1 MIGCTM
7 QKKNVHCS
15 VFSVQSCTRF
25 PPRCGRML
33 PVWVLVPPQVVHA
46 TSHYIISTIVQ
57 VYIMVFIMHATT
69 HYIISPI
76 LQGLWLQVLKA
87 THREYQ
93 RLRGAVSKDPQL
105 SNLPGLSQYQD
116 QVAAMAGHLTAD
128 FLLFPLETVLHR
140 LHLQGTRSI
149 IDNLD
154 TGREVLPIL
163 TRYEGVADCFST
175 ILQEEGF
182 SGLFKGVG
190 AMMLQYGVHFLII
203 KFSSKVIS
211 ELVQLVSSPR
221 LPFPDPGAQL
231 LPAAPSQGL
240 HTTPSQGPHL
250 APSQSPHVLPEEAAT
265 RSPRSVRKEA
275 TEQPSLPVRG
285 QVLETGPPQE
295 PLLASPRSSG
305 LPTLLSFANSPPS
318 PHHRLLAT
326 DLEPPGSP
334 GRRLLPD
341 LDLVT
346 RPRWSSLDTL

>member
-1 MIGCTM
+1 
-7 QKKNVHCS
+7 
-15 VFSVQSCTRF
+15 
-25 PPRCGRML
+25 ML

-46 TSHYIISTIVQ
+46 TTHYIISTIV
-57 VYIMVFIMHATT
+57 
-69 HYIISPI
+69 
-76 LQGLWLQVLKA
+76 QGLWLQVLKA

-211 ELVQLVSSPR
+211 EVVQLLSSPR
-221 LPFPDPGAQL
+221 APFPDPGAQL
-231 LPAAPSQGL
+231 LPAPPS
-240 HTTPSQGPHL
+240 HVTPSPGPHL
-250 APSQSPHVLPEEAAT
+250 EEAAT
-265 RSPRSVRKEA
+265 RSPRPTRREV
-275 TEQPSLPVRG
+275 TEQPSLPARLPG
-285 QVLETGPPQE
+285 QVLEAQPPKPPQE
-295 PLLASPRSSG
+295 PLQATPRSSG
-305 LPTLLSFANSPPS
+305 LPPLLSPLADTPTSSGLPNLLSFANSPPS

-326 DLEPPGSP
+326 DLAPPGSP
-334 GRRLLPD
+334 SRRPLPD

-346 RPRWSSLDTL
+346 RPRWSSLDEL

>member
-1 MIGCTM
+1 
-7 QKKNVHCS
+7 
-15 VFSVQSCTRF
+15 
-25 PPRCGRML
+25 ML

-46 TSHYIISTIVQ
+46 TGHYIISTIV
-57 VYIMVFIMHATT
+57 
-69 HYIISPI
+69 
-76 LQGLWLQVLKA
+76 QGLWLQVLKA

-203 KFSSKVIS
+203 KFSSKVIT
-211 ELVQLVSSPR
+211 EVVQLLSSPR
-221 LPFPDPGAQL
+221 PPFPDPGAQL
-231 LPAAPSQGL
+231 LPAPPS
-240 HTTPSQGPHL
+240 HVT
-250 APSQSPHVLPEEAAT
+250 ASPHVEEAAAT
-265 RSPRSVRKEA
+265 RSPRPVRREA
-275 TEQPSLPVRG
+275 TEQPSLPARLSG
-285 QVLETGPPQE
+285 HVLEAQPPPQE
-295 PLLASPRSSG
+295 PLHATPRSSGLPPLLSPLADTPTSGG
-305 LPTLLSFANSPPS
+305 LPTLLSFANSPQS

-334 GRRLLPD
+334 SRRLLPD
-341 LDLVT
+341 LDLIT
-346 RPRWSSLDTL
+346 RPRWSSLDKL